1 MYLSSQHSCIMEPNQ
16 KFWVETTFKGNFQ
29 KMVFQRQLPK
39 NGVCHVQW
47 FPNLWPACC
56 QRRKC
61 LPIQTLLFKFQTTA
75 DICRTNI
82 NTKPSNSTLDWDSD
96 LFETKPNYTAAH
108 CNITV
113 RVKFARMTYHK
124 YLNIWNKKQP
134 ICIKQTDKS
143 LHIFPKIDKITDS
156 IWTYIKAVQVLN
168 QHKQR
173 GLKNTATA
181 SNDVVDYSAKW
192 MRTVS
197 Y

>member
-143 LHIFPKIDKITDS
+143 LHIFS
-156 IWTYIKAVQVLN
+156 ENW
-168 QHKQR
+168 
-173 GLKNTATA
+173 
-181 SNDVVDYSAKW
+181 
-192 MRTVS
+192 
-197 Y
+197 